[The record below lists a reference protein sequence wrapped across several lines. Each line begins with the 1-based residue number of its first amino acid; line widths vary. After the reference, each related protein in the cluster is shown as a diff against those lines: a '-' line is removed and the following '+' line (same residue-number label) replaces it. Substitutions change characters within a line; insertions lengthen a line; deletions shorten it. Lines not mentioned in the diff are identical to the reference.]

1 MLNFL
6 AYRGLLA
13 ENALILLTEQMKEK
27 AKDEKFMDQFAIQGG
42 KELFTRVTYGVSKL
56 SLLTLPYCSLLTPKK
71 KKKKERNPL
80 WSVVP
85 VV

>member
-13 ENALILLTEQMKEK
+13 ENALIFLAEEMKEK
-27 AKDEKFMDQFAIQGG
+27 AKGEKFMDQFAIQVG
-42 KELFTRVTYGVSKL
+42 KDLFTRVTYGVSKL

-71 KKKKERNPL
+71 
-80 WSVVP
+80 
-85 VV
+85 